1 MVRLNLRTGTIV
13 GLYLRSIQTA
23 FRRSNDPEL
32 GVVWKFALASIAC
45 IVFALISLVNA
56 FSSRDEIVPGVLAAT
71 ACLGISAA
79 NGAYVIYAVR
89 RASAA
94 DNDGVPPN

>member
-1 MVRLNLRTGTIV
+1 MGLNLRTGTIV

-32 GVVWKFALASIAC
+32 GVVWRFALASIAF
-45 IVFALISLVNA
+45 IIFALISIVSA
-56 FSSRDEIVPGVLAAT
+56 FSSRDEVVPGLLAAT
-71 ACLGISAA
+71 ACLVISAA

-94 DNDGVPPN
+94 DDDAVPPN